1 MDINKPKSKKRT
13 RIFFATDIHGSERCF
28 KKFIKAGEFYKAD
41 VLILGGDISGK
52 SLIPMIEDNGIWTT
66 IFSGSSYSASSNEE
80 LEDVEKKVRAAGFY
94 PYRTNKQE
102 VEELNSNPEKLK
114 QLFEELMLESMKR
127 WMKLAGER
135 LKGSEIKCFVSA
147 GNCDI
152 YAIDPI
158 LGSSDIV
165 FHSDEK
171 IVMIDELNVM
181 LSIGKSNMTPWECP
195 RDVSEDELA
204 KRIEELASQV
214 NDMKRCIFNIHV
226 PPFGTGIDEAPE
238 LDENLKP
245 KLSPGG
251 GTISV
256 PVGSKAVREA
266 IEKYQPRL
274 AFHGHIHESKGYFQ
288 IGKTKCFNPG
298 SEYSEG
304 ILRGLLVD
312 IGVKKGIK
320 DFIFTSG

>member
-1 MDINKPKSKKRT
+1 MDINKKKSKKRT

-52 SLIPMIEDNGIWTT
+52 RLIPLIEDNGIWTT

-127 WMKLAGER
+127 WMKLAEER
-135 LKGSEIKCFVSA
+135 LKGSEVKCFVSA

-204 KRIEELASQV
+204 KHIEELASQV

-245 KLSPGG
+245 KLAPGG

-274 AFHGHIHESKGYFQ
+274 ALHGHIHESKGYFQ

-298 SEYSEG
+298 SEYNEG
-304 ILRGLLVD
+304 ILRGLIVD

>member
-135 LKGSEIKCFVSA
+135 LKGSEVKCFVSA

-171 IVMIDELNVM
+171 IVKIDELNVM

-304 ILRGLLVD
+304 ILRG
-312 IGVKKGIK
+312 
-320 DFIFTSG
+320 